1 MLHVTEETRAGWH
14 VVIPRGRVDNLTAD
28 DLAAVL
34 RAAVAAH
41 LHVAVDCAGVDYLS
55 SSGLGALL
63 EGARAAHD
71 ANREFR
77 VCAPAAR
84 VRQIFELNRL
94 NHILNVQ
101 EALPC

>member
-1 MLHVTEETRAGWH
+1 MLC
-14 VVIPRGRVDNLTAD
+14 VVSLTAD
-28 DLAAVL
+28 ALAAVL

-41 LHVAVDCAGVDYLS
+41 PSVAVDCTRADYIS
-55 SSGLGALL
+55 SSGLRALL

-71 ANREFR
+71 ANREFP

-94 NHILNVQ
+94 NDILHVQ